1 MSTNQTMTTIY
12 RTFPA
17 ALFSTLLLLT
27 SMAQAETEVAAPEPE
42 AAAAE
47 PAAAVAVSEV
57 AVSAVQIELSG
68 LADAEGNIFVSVYNS
83 ADDWLSDNT
92 VMTNKVDIADNLDG
106 DIMRYTLELPPGD
119 YALSIFFDANGNDD
133 MDTNFIGIPK
143 EPVAMSNNARPKF
156 GPPKYKDAV
165 FTLGEE
171 VVVQQ
176 ITIKAI

>member
-1 MSTNQTMTTIY
+1 MSTNQTMTAIY

-17 ALFSTLLLLT
+17 ALFSTVLLLT
-27 SMAQAETEVAAPEPE
+27 SMAQAETEVVTPEPE
-42 AAAAE
+42 AVTADSAAAI
-47 PAAAVAVSEV
+47 PEV
-57 AVSAVQIELSG
+57 ATSAVQIELSG
-68 LADAEGNIFVSVYNS
+68 LADAEGNVFVSVYNS

-92 VMTNKVDIADNLDG
+92 VVTNKVAIAGNLDG
-106 DIMRYTLELPPGD
+106 DIVRYTLELPPGD

-156 GPPKYKDAV
+156 GPPKYEDAV

-171 VVVQQ
+171 DVVQQ